1 VTEPYCLQLTV
12 EATTE
17 VFFRGERPDPTAHG
31 LKLSHFINLHLQNNR
46 PLSGCTTPVSDRL
59 IPMPCSDS
67 IKNGF
72 RAGGAAFGQPPPRG
86 AESGQSFSST
96 NDRLFTF
103 LNVQHMPPTNN
114 YAEQTLRHPV
124 IFRKLIFGNRSER
137 GAHALAVNLS
147 FIHTAKCRQREIIP
161 LLKTLLLSGPRAAA
175 KILFNNSS

>member
-1 VTEPYCLQLTV
+1 MTEPYCLQLTV

-103 LNVQHMPPTNN
+103 LGTRGRRVHQQQRGTLPRTGVQW
-114 YAEQTLRHPV
+114 
-124 IFRKLIFGNRSER
+124 RKIRFGNRSVNGE
-137 GAHALAVNLS
+137 LATSLLADRCLNLRPS
-147 FIHTAKCRQREIIP
+147 TP
-161 LLKTLLLSGPRAAA
+161 
-175 KILFNNSS
+175 